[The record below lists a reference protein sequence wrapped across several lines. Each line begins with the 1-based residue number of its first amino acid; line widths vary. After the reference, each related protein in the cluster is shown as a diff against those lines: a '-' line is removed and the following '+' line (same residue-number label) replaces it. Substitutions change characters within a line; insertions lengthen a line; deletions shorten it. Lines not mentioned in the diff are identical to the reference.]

1 MISIS
6 TCPARQQRVSL
17 TWELR
22 VWVARHVGSNDED
35 PNGPTVGV
43 KRRRDIVIRLGDQHI
58 CLFGLSIQL
67 RSTGTS
73 AIESIDVRSTR
84 YIVVS
89 AKTEAEAKY
98 EYIEHT
104 F

>member
-1 MISIS
+1 M
-6 TCPARQQRVSL
+6 
-17 TWELR
+17 
-22 VWVARHVGSNDED
+22 
-35 PNGPTVGV
+35 
-43 KRRRDIVIRLGDQHI
+43 IRLGDQHI
-58 CLFGLSIQL
+58 CVFRLSIQL